1 MRERQGT
8 RPTCLCQEHVHMP
21 CGARLASVPTS
32 SGDVEETLCGRYRC
46 PMLSSCVV
54 GGVRISVSAKRRPS

>member
-1 MRERQGT
+1 MRGRHGT

-21 CGARLASVPTS
+21 YGAHPVSVTTA
-32 SGDVEETLCGRYRC
+32 GGAVEEALCGRCRC

-54 GGVRISVSAKRRPS
+54 RGVRSSVSDKRRPS